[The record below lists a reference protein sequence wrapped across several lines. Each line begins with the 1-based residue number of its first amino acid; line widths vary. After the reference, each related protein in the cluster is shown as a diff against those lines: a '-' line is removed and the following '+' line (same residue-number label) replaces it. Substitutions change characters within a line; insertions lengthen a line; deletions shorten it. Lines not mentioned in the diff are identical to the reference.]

1 VAKLVVLLRA
11 INVGGRNKVLMADLR
26 AVLDGLGYEE
36 VKTIGQ
42 TGNIVLSTSQ
52 SAAEAGDTIAT
63 ELGARY
69 AFAPK
74 VMVRSKTS
82 FLKAVKDNPYPQA
95 ESKPTTLHVAFLSD
109 KLSAG
114 ALEDFDRQRYLP
126 DTFEVKGR
134 EIYFHLP
141 NGAGRTELLGA
152 LSEKRLGVAATFRN
166 WNTVSKLVDH
176 LDA

>member
-1 VAKLVVLLRA
+1 MVKLVVLLRG

-26 AVLDGLGYEE
+26 LLLGELGYED

-42 TGNIVLSTSQ
+42 TGNIVLSTDR
-52 SAAEAGDTIAT
+52 SAADTGETIAT
-63 ELGARY
+63 ALSSEY

-74 VMVRSKTS
+74 VMVRNKSQ
-82 FLKAVKDNPYPQA
+82 FMKAVEANPYPQA
-95 ESKPTTLHVAFLSD
+95 ESKPTTLHVAFLSE
-109 KLSAG
+109 KLPAG
-114 ALEDFDRQRYLP
+114 ALKDFDLERYLP

-152 LSEKRLGVAATFRN
+152 LSEKRLGVDATLRN
-166 WNTVSKLVDH
+166 WNTVSKLAAH
-176 LDA
+176 LDV